1 MGMKKR
7 NRTSLDSSAQ
17 KRRNEIAALL
27 VSGILKVEPAI
38 KPLAEKLSNSS
49 QKALELS
56 PETMLSVSII

>member
-7 NRTSLDSSAQ
+7 DRTSLDISVP
-17 KRRNEIAALL
+17 KRRDEIAALL

-38 KPLAEKLSNSS
+38 KPLAEKLSDSS

-56 PETMLSVSII
+56 PETRLSVSI